1 MESLGFINFWGL
13 TPAINVFKGLED
25 DIEIETHDEEL
36 NVLISECGG
45 DGRHLFKT
53 ISDLSIEVEKPRT

>member
-53 ISDLSIEVEKPRT
+53 ISDLAIEVEKPRT